1 MKAAVHRR
9 YGPPEVVRVEEV
21 REPKPKADEI
31 LVEVHATTVT
41 AGDVRLRA
49 SDFPSGYW
57 LMARL
62 MFGLFKPKKTILG
75 HEFSGTVKKVGKR
88 VKHFQVEDQVFG
100 TTTMLKAGAHAE
112 YVCIPEKWK
121 NGVLLHKPAKLNHRQ
136 SAALPIGGMTA
147 LYLMEKARLK
157 SGQEVL
163 VHGASGSV
171 GSYAIQIAK
180 ILGARVTAVCSGSNK
195 EMVLQLG
202 ADEVIDYQTEDYS
215 KRKRSF
221 DLVFDAVGKT
231 TKAEAKRTLK
241 RRGSFVSITMMT
253 KKKTEHLEQL
263 KNWANEGLIK
273 AFIDHTYALDEIVA
287 AHHHVDSGRKRGNLV
302 IEIRPESHDK
312 LKHMEEEKEQ
322 DEPIENALLGIYESE
337 VTYSDGK
344 IPPEAKYR
352 IEV

>member
-1 MKAAVHRR
+1 MKAAVYRR

-31 LVEVHATTVT
+31 LVEVHASTVT

-112 YVCIPEKWK
+112 YVCIPEQWK
-121 NGVLLHKPAKLNHRQ
+121 HGVLLHKPAKLDHPQ

-147 LYLMEKARLK
+147 LYLLEKARLK
-157 SGQEVL
+157 PGQEVL
-163 VHGASGSV
+163 VYGASGSV
-171 GSYAIQIAK
+171 GSYAVQIAK
-180 ILGARVTAVCSGSNK
+180 ILGARVTAVCSGPNK

-202 ADEVIDYQTEDYS
+202 ADDVIDYHTEDYS

-231 TKAEAKRTLK
+231 TKSDAKRALK
-241 RRGSFVSITMMT
+241 RRGSFVTVEMMT
-253 KKKTEHLEQL
+253 KEKTEHLKQL
-263 KNWANEGLIK
+263 SSWADEGMLK
-273 AFIDHTYALDEIVA
+273 AYIDRTYTLEEIVA
-287 AHHHVDSGRKRGNLV
+287 AHRHVDSGRKKGNIV

-312 LKHMEEEKEQ
+312 LKRMKEEKEQ

-337 VTYSDGK
+337 VVYSDEK
-344 IPPEAKYR
+344 THPEANYS
-352 IEV
+352 IGV